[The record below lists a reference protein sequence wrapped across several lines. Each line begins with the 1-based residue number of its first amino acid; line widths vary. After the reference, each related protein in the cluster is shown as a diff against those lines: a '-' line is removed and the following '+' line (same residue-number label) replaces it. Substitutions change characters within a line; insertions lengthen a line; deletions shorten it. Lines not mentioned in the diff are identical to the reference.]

1 MRSSA
6 PRHSSYVVVAFLAA
20 LLVGWATPQAHAQVP
35 DLDDVQVPDPGDV
48 ELPELDDVV
57 PDLDD
62 VVDPGDID
70 VPDIDE
76 VIPDPGDVELPDT
89 GDGDT
94 PVTDDPPPDDG
105 KDGRGGDRGGV
116 RAPVRGRGSGDR
128 GGAGESD
135 SSTFTDLAAVR
146 AVGGSN
152 LPLESLGRNPAAKAE
167 TERKG
172 LGGLFAPLTF
182 PLILMV
188 AVGAFL
194 ALQDYFDR
202 KDPKLAL
209 GPIGT
214 RDRRLTFD

>member
-1 MRSSA
+1 M
-6 PRHSSYVVVAFLAA
+6 VAFLAA
-20 LLVGWATPQAHAQVP
+20 LLVGWPTAHAHAQLP
-35 DLDDVQVPDPGDV
+35 DLDDVQVPDPGDFD
-48 ELPELDDVV
+48 LPELDDVV
-57 PDLDD
+57 PDPDD

-76 VIPDPGDVELPDT
+76 VIPDPGDVELPDP
-89 GDGDT
+89 GDVDT
-94 PVTDDPPPDDG
+94 PVTDDPPSDDG
-105 KDGRGGDRGGV
+105 RDGGHDRGGV
-116 RAPVRGRGSGDR
+116 QAPERGRRSGGGGSS
-128 GGAGESD
+128 GESD
-135 SSTFTDLAAVR
+135 ASTFTDLAAVR
-146 AVGGSN
+146 AVGGPN
-152 LPLESLGRNPAAKAE
+152 LPLESLGRNPTATAE
-167 TERKG
+167 TEQKG
-172 LGGLFAPLTF
+172 GSLFAPLTF